1 MPRGVKRA
9 AEDDGAATSTRP
21 KKTAKTSHEKDAPKA
36 KAQAAA
42 KETRGKKVRP
52 LSTYYDGS

>member
-9 AEDDGAATSTRP
+9 AEDDVAATSTRP
-21 KKTAKTSHEKDAPKA
+21 KKTAKTSHEKGAPKV

-42 KETRGKKVRP
+42 KETKGKKVKP
-52 LSTYYDGS
+52 LSLYKSTS